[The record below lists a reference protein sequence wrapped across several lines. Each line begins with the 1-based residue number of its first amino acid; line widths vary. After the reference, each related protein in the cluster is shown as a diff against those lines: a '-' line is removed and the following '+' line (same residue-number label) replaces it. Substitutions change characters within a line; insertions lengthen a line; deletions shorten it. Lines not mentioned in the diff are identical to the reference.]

1 MRTTAVVIGAG
12 QAGLAM
18 SWWLAARSIDHV
30 VLERGEVA
38 NTWRT
43 ERWDSLTLLTP
54 NWQSRLPGHRY
65 EGDDPDGFRTMQET
79 IAFIERYASLVSVS
93 VRTHCPVTSV
103 RSIGDGYQ
111 VVTQQGT
118 WHCKAVVLAT
128 GAFNIAQVPKLS
140 AEFPSGIAQLNAAQY
155 RNPEGLEAGGVMV
168 VGAAASG
175 AQIADELQRSGR
187 PVTLVVG
194 EHVRAP
200 RMYRGRD
207 IQWWMD
213 ASGLNDERYD
223 QVENLE
229 ARPQPVLVP
238 ARGLCRPARTS
249 I

>member
-65 EGDDPDGFRTMQET
+65 EGDDPDGFRTMQDT
-79 IAFIERYASLVSVS
+79 IAFIERYASLSSVS

-103 RSIGDGYQ
+103 RSIDDGYQ
-111 VVTQQGT
+111 VVTQQGA
-118 WHCKAVVLAT
+118 WRCKAVVLAT

-140 AEFPSGIAQLNAAQY
+140 ADS
-155 RNPEGLEAGGVMV
+155 
-168 VGAAASG
+168 
-175 AQIADELQRSGR
+175 R
-187 PVTLVVG
+187 PVL
-194 EHVRAP
+194 P
-200 RMYRGRD
+200 
-207 IQWWMD
+207 
-213 ASGLNDERYD
+213 S
-223 QVENLE
+223 
-229 ARPQPVLVP
+229 
-238 ARGLCRPARTS
+238 
-249 I
+249 